1 MKYKVHIME
10 ERGKVQ
16 KEKNIANLSLEI
28 KADALKEIVES
39 GKLAEFVESASALAA
54 EQIRAQLF
62 EELGKM
68 ALSASEKGRA
78 LQANMVLLNFGY
90 YDSDNKY
97 GTRCTS
103 PFCITRCIGPWAY
116 ANLASEIS
124 SGVQLGMT
132 EYAMRKK

>member
-1 MKYKVHIME
+1 ME
-10 ERGKVQ
+10 ERGKVG

-54 EQIRAQLF
+54 EQIRVQLF

-90 YDSDNKY
+90 YDSENKY
-97 GTRCTS
+97 GTRCVS
-103 PFCITRCIGPWAY
+103 PFCTTRCISPWPY
-116 ANLASEIS
+116 LNLASEIS
-124 SGVQLGMT
+124 SGVQVGMT